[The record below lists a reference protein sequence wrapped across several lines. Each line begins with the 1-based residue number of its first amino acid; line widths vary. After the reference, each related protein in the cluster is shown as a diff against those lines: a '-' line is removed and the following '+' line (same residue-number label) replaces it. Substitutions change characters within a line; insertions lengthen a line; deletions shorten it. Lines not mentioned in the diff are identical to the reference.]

1 MEEVSPLV
9 LLAWEAELAALEEL
23 ADLAELAMVEV
34 WLAAELGSMALEAMP
49 P

>member
-34 WLAAELGSMALEAMP
+34 WLAGSMALEAMP